1 MPDTPMTEAGRWL
14 LSEYRRTPGD
24 PKWHPGMGLET
35 TILAIEQEARAE
47 ALRRVEALIV
57 KELPCN
63 LLGCERMGTHIDE
76 DDTPLWYCEDHR
88 SPPWAPGREFPP
100 DPSRIAIL
108 AVIREET

>member
-1 MPDTPMTEAGRWL
+1 MTDTPMTEAGRALVDEWQDI
-14 LSEYRRTPGD
+14 SEMWDLERRV
-24 PKWHPGMGLET
+24 
-35 TILAIEQEARAE
+35 LAIEREARAE

-76 DDTPLWYCEDHR
+76 DETPLWYCEDHR

>member
-1 MPDTPMTEAGRWL
+1 MQGEQLMDLDGYEKGYAHGWRDGRAEPPD
-14 LSEYRRTPGD
+14 PG
-24 PKWHPGMGLET
+24 
-35 TILAIEQEARAE
+35 EARAE

-76 DDTPLWYCEDHR
+76 DETPLWYCEDHR